1 MSNVQRRYAAKL
13 AVLLCSILL
22 PSLPSQAHHSAAR
35 FDTKAI
41 VEIEGVIK
49 EFAWKNPHT
58 WIKMDVTDKKG
69 NIVEWSFEGNGATY
83 ILRTGWKRSTIK
95 PGEKVI
101 LFANPLVT
109 GQPGGRFFGVKK
121 SDGTTAGLNEDN
133 TRAPQSG
140 GYTNAEQR
148 L

>member
-1 MSNVQRRYAAKL
+1 MSNFQIRFSAKL
-13 AVLLCSILL
+13 VVLSCCILL
-22 PSLPSQAHHSAAR
+22 SSLPTLAHHSAAR
-35 FDTKAI
+35 FDTKVT
-41 VEIEGVIK
+41 VEVEGVIK

-58 WIKMDVTDKKG
+58 WIKMDVTDENG

-101 LFANPLVT
+101 LYANPLIT

-121 SDGTTAGLNEDN
+121 SDGTTIGLKEDG

-140 GYTNAEQR
+140 GYTNTEQR